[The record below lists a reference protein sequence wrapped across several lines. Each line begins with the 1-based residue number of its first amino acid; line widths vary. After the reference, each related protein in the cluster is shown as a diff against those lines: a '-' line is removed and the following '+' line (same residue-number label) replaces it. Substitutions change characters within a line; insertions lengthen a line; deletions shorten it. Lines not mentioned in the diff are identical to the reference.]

1 MIVISDTSPIIN
13 LAIIDKLDLLPQ
25 LFATIVIPE
34 AVFNEIVIIG
44 KGLPGSDI
52 IENAK
57 WVEVKACNNRILINS
72 LLDYVQIGEAE
83 ALTLALEL
91 HADTII
97 VDEAAARNLAEQ
109 FGLNFTGLLGILIKA
124 KEHGL
129 IPSVK
134 PLMDALRTKARFFI
148 HQSLYNQVLAIAKEE
163 P

>member
-25 LFATIVIPE
+25 LFDTIVIPE

-148 HQSLYNQVLAIAKEE
+148 HQSLYNQVLKIAKEE

>member
-25 LFATIVIPE
+25 LFDTIVIPE

-57 WVEVKACNNRILINS
+57 WVEVKTCNNRILINS

-91 HADTII
+91 QADTII

-148 HQSLYNQVLAIAKEE
+148 HQSLYNQVLKIAKEE
-163 P
+163 A

>member
-25 LFATIVIPE
+25 LFDTMVIPE

-57 WVEVKACNNRILINS
+57 WVEVKTCNNRIFINS

-91 HADTII
+91 QADTII

>member
-1 MIVISDTSPIIN
+1 M
-13 LAIIDKLDLLPQ
+13 LPSVRCG
-25 LFATIVIPE
+25 FCPM
-34 AVFNEIVIIG
+34 F
-44 KGLPGSDI
+44 K
-52 IENAK
+52 
-57 WVEVKACNNRILINS
+57 INS

-91 HADTII
+91 QADTII

-148 HQSLYNQVLAIAKEE
+148 HQSLYNQVLKIAKEE
-163 P
+163 A

>member
-25 LFATIVIPE
+25 LFDTIVIPE

-134 PLMDALRTKARFFI
+134 PLMVGCPK
-148 HQSLYNQVLAIAKEE
+148 
-163 P
+163 

>member
-1 MIVISDTSPIIN
+1 MVNMKYVVPSG
-13 LAIIDKLDLLPQ
+13 LAINFSVLSTDIICLLA
-25 LFATIVIPE
+25 FSTHYSHD
-34 AVFNEIVIIG
+34 IVIIG

-57 WVEVKACNNRILINS
+57 WVEVKTCNNRIFINS

-91 HADTII
+91 QADTII

>member
-25 LFATIVIPE
+25 LFDTIVIPE

-57 WVEVKACNNRILINS
+57 WVEVKTCNNRIFINS

-91 HADTII
+91 QADTII

-163 P
+163 S

>member
-25 LFATIVIPE
+25 LF
-34 AVFNEIVIIG
+34 
-44 KGLPGSDI
+44 
-52 IENAK
+52 
-57 WVEVKACNNRILINS
+57 
-72 LLDYVQIGEAE
+72 
-83 ALTLALEL
+83 
-91 HADTII
+91 DT
-97 VDEAAARNLAEQ
+97 EQ

>member
-25 LFATIVIPE
+25 LFNTIVIPE

-57 WVEVKACNNRILINS
+57 WVEVKTCNNRIFINS

-91 HADTII
+91 QADTII

>member
-25 LFATIVIPE
+25 LFDTIVIPE

-124 KEHGL
+124 KEH
-129 IPSVK
+129 
-134 PLMDALRTKARFFI
+134 
-148 HQSLYNQVLAIAKEE
+148 
-163 P
+163 

>member
-25 LFATIVIPE
+25 LFDTIIIPE

-148 HQSLYNQVLAIAKEE
+148 HQSLYNQVLKIAKEE

>member
-25 LFATIVIPE
+25 LFDTIVIPE